1 MKILQSLQNKIKN
14 PSFIGFICATLL
26 YVGGFIWFFYTPSN
40 RVTAVQINGNS
51 TVTMRLASI
60 NSGGDI
66 LRHSTA
72 APKPEKP
79 KPKKH
84 KPKKPKH
91 KKPSIPEQTELTQKP
106 ITEPVTEKIDEKA
119 QASNAN
125 QEGSNA
131 ESLAYNQG
139 VSDEFLSKIR
149 LAISNNNVYPR
160 IARIRG
166 LEGEIMVEFIL
177 NADGSMEGLK
187 ILHSNAGDIL
197 NKSALRAVD
206 DAHKDF
212 PLPKHRVRIKVPIV
226 YSLARS

>member
-1 MKILQSLQNKIKN
+1 MKILQSLRDKIKN
-14 PSFIGFICATLL
+14 PSLIGFTCAALL
-26 YVGGFIWFFYTPSN
+26 YLGGFAWFLHTPSN
-40 RVTAVQINGNS
+40 HVTSVRVDGNS

-60 NSGGDI
+60 NSGGDT

-72 APKPEKP
+72 APKPKKQKHKKP
-79 KPKKH
+79 KPK
-84 KPKKPKH
+84 P
-91 KKPSIPEQTELTQKP
+91 KKPSIPEQTEPTPEKP
-106 ITEPVTEKIDEKA
+106 IAQTEKVDEKA

-149 LAISNNNVYPR
+149 IAISNNNVYPR

-206 DAHKDF
+206 DAHKEF

-226 YSLARS
+226 YSLARN